1 MAVIGDTDLKVGEQT
16 VEVISL
22 AIREGVTVRTWG
34 PHANVESSLAL
45 TTDEA
50 LALANALILAATT
63 SVRFRAGCGRFV

>member
-1 MAVIGDTDLKVGEQT
+1 MTVLGDTDLKVGDQT

-22 AIREGVTVRTWG
+22 AVREGVRLCTWG
-34 PHANVESSLAL
+34 PHANVESSVNL